1 MYSSTFRWIREVTL
15 EMTHGTTPHSPM
27 IIDRID
33 DLLQQEWFGV
43 GCSAVLLHAP
53 AGTCS
58 AGPIPVVRWA
68 CKSNAE
74 TSAPHDVAWKGYTLY
89 MDE

>member
-1 MYSSTFRWIREVTL
+1 
-15 EMTHGTTPHSPM
+15 MTNGTTPHSPM

-33 DLLQQEWFGV
+33 DLQQEWLGV
-43 GCSAVLLHAP
+43 GCSP
-53 AGTCS
+53 PCSGGTCS
-58 AGPIPVVRWA
+58 MRPIPVVRWA

-74 TSAPHDVAWKGYTLY
+74 TSAPHDVTWKGYILY